1 MYNMPTNI
9 GNNNR
14 KGSYS
19 YTYQAVKLFDN
30 SVICMQDQ
38 NDIYVLFFLCMMRQ
52 TRGSTTQQT
61 SILYNKIKATQNI
74 NFYSQRTS
82 NLLNGEMFCLNDVTK
97 QNYLYNEHEIIKM
110 KLCIFQI
117 QYQEFFHADISV
129 RSKILEPLALQTV
142 LQSPLFFTSNALL
155 DSFLSFHYSVVVL
168 SEVSSEASNLFDYTR
183 VIMNKRVGK

>member
-97 QNYLYNEHEIIKM
+97 QNYLYDN
-110 KLCIFQI
+110 Q
-117 QYQEFFHADISV
+117 
-129 RSKILEPLALQTV
+129 
-142 LQSPLFFTSNALL
+142 TSNYKNETMY
-155 DSFLSFHYSVVVL
+155 F
-168 SEVSSEASNLFDYTR
+168 
-183 VIMNKRVGK
+183 